1 MTTSNPGNPGTSDE
15 SPPAAVTVGHA
26 PGTARMDFVLRFHR
40 YDRLLHGFLMAS
52 FLTLALTGMPLLF
65 PEAPWATTLANLL
78 GGYRVTG
85 VLHRIAAITLMLV
98 FLTHLVRLGH
108 RLFVR
113 KDYGMLWGPYSLVPQ
128 PIDLV
133 QILQHFRWFVG
144 LGPRPRFDRYS
155 YWEKFDYWSVF
166 WGMAIIGTSGLMLWF
181 PAIFARVLPGWI
193 FNIALVIHGEEALM
207 AMVFIFTVHFFNGH
221 LRPDKF
227 PMDLVIF
234 TGRVS
239 VKELKH
245 ERPAEYERL
254 VAEHGLEKVLTSPPS
269 RGLTNV
275 GRLVGSIAVCI
286 GLSVAVMAIYALLH

>member
-1 MTTSNPGNPGTSDE
+1 MTTSNPGKAGPPDK
-15 SPPAAVTVGHA
+15 SPPVTQTVGHA
-26 PGTARMDFVLRFHR
+26 PGTARVGFVMRFHR
-40 YDRLLHGFLMAS
+40 YDRMLHGLLMAS

-85 VLHRIAAITLMLV
+85 VLHRIAAVTLMLV
-98 FLTHLVRLGH
+98 FLTHLVRLAH

-113 KDYGMLWGPYSLVPQ
+113 KDFGMLWGPRSLVPQ
-128 PIDLV
+128 PVDLI
-133 QILQHFRWFVG
+133 QLLQHFRWFVG

-155 YWEKFDYWSVF
+155 YWEKFDYWAVF

-181 PAIFARVLPGWI
+181 PAFFARFVPGWI

-239 VKELKH
+239 IEELKH
-245 ERPAEYERL
+245 ERPAEYERM
-254 VAEHGLEKVLTSPPS
+254 VTENTLEKVMTQPPS
-269 RGLTNV
+269 PGLTNLGRVV
-275 GRLVGSIAVCI
+275 GTIAVCI
-286 GLSVAVMAIYALLH
+286 GLTVATLAIYALLR

>member
-1 MTTSNPGNPGTSDE
+1 MTESNPGTADK
-15 SPPAAVTVGHA
+15 SPQATNVE
-26 PGTARMDFVLRFHR
+26 PGTASAGFVLRFHR
-40 YDRLLHGFLMAS
+40 YDRLLHGLLMAS

-65 PEAPWATTLANLL
+65 PQAPWATTLANLL

-85 VLHRIAAITLMLV
+85 VLHRMAAVILMLV
-98 FLTHLVRLGH
+98 FLTHLFRLAH

-113 KDYGMLWGPYSLVPQ
+113 KDYGMLWGPRSLVPQ
-128 PIDLV
+128 PIDLI
-133 QILQHFRWFVG
+133 QLLQHFRWFVG

-155 YWEKFDYWSVF
+155 YWEKFDYWAVF

-181 PAIFARVLPGWI
+181 PALFARLLPGWI

-239 VKELKH
+239 VEELKH

-254 VAEHGLEKVLTSPPS
+254 VTEDALAEVLTDPPS
-269 RGLTNV
+269 QGLTTL
-275 GRLVGSIAVCI
+275 GRIIGTTAVCI
-286 GLSVAVMAIYALLH
+286 GLTVATLAIYALLR

>member
-1 MTTSNPGNPGTSDE
+1 MTTSNPNKPGTSDK
-15 SPPAAVTVGHA
+15 SPPAAGTVLHA
-26 PGTARMDFVLRFHR
+26 PGTARAGFVLRFHR
-40 YDRLLHGFLMAS
+40 TDRLLHGLLMAS

-65 PEAPWATTLANLL
+65 PEAPWARTLANLL

-85 VLHRIAAITLMLV
+85 VLHRLAAVTLMSV
-98 FLTHLVRLGH
+98 FLTHLFRLGH

-113 KDYGMLWGPYSLVPQ
+113 KDYGMLWGPRSLVPQ
-128 PIDLV
+128 PIDLI
-133 QILQHFRWFVG
+133 QLLQHFRWFVG

-155 YWEKFDYWSVF
+155 YWEKFDYWAVF

-181 PAIFARVLPGWI
+181 PAFFARFLPGWI

-239 VKELKH
+239 VEELKH

-254 VAEHGLEKVLTSPPS
+254 LSEDGLAKVMTSPPS
-269 RGLTNV
+269 PGLTNF
-275 GRLVGSIAVCI
+275 GRLVGTIAVCI
-286 GLSVAVMAIYALLH
+286 GLTVATMAIYALLH

>member
-1 MTTSNPGNPGTSDE
+1 
-15 SPPAAVTVGHA
+15 
-26 PGTARMDFVLRFHR
+26 MDFVLRFHR

-181 PAIFARVLPGWI
+181 PAFFARFVPGWI

-239 VKELKH
+239 VEELKH
-245 ERPAEYERL
+245 ERPAEYERM
-254 VAEHGLEKVLTSPPS
+254 VTENTLEKVLTQPPS
-269 RGLTNV
+269 PGLTNF
-275 GRLVGSIAVCI
+275 GRLVGTVAVCI
-286 GLSVAVMAIYALLH
+286 GLTVATLAIYALLR

>member
-1 MTTSNPGNPGTSDE
+1 MMTSDPGKPGPSE
-15 SPPAAVTVGHA
+15 NSSPVAATEVHA
-26 PGTARMDFVLRFHR
+26 PGTAPEGFVLRFHR
-40 YDRLLHGFLMAS
+40 YDRMLHGLLMAS

-65 PEAPWATTLANLL
+65 PEAPWATTLAKLL
-78 GGYRVTG
+78 GGYRVTS
-85 VLHRIAAITLMLV
+85 VLHRIAAVTLMLV
-98 FLTHLVRLGH
+98 FLTHLVRLAH

-113 KDYGMLWGPYSLVPQ
+113 KDYGMLWGPRSLVPQ
-128 PIDLV
+128 PIDLI
-133 QILQHFRWFVG
+133 QLLQHFRWFVG

-155 YWEKFDYWSVF
+155 YWEKFDYWAVF

-181 PAIFARVLPGWI
+181 PAFFARFVPGWI

-239 VKELKH
+239 IEELKH
-245 ERPAEYERL
+245 ERPTEYERM
-254 VAEHGLEKVLTSPPS
+254 VTENTLEKVLTEPPS
-269 RGLTNV
+269 PGLTNFGRFV
-275 GRLVGSIAVCI
+275 GTIAVCI
-286 GLSVAVMAIYALLH
+286 GLTVATLAIYALLR

>member
-1 MTTSNPGNPGTSDE
+1 MTTNSPGQVDIPSSTQPEPSAG
-15 SPPAAVTVGHA
+15 
-26 PGTARMDFVLRFHR
+26 FVLRFHR

-65 PEAPWATTLANLL
+65 PQAPWARTLANLL

-85 VLHRIAAITLMLV
+85 VLHRIAAVTLLLV
-98 FLTHLVRLGH
+98 FTTHLVRLAH
-108 RLFVR
+108 RLLVR
-113 KDYGMLWGPYSLVPQ
+113 KDYGMLWGPRSLVPQ
-128 PIDLV
+128 PIDLI
-133 QILQHFRWFVG
+133 QLLQHFRWFVG

-155 YWEKFDYWSVF
+155 YWEKFDYWAVF
-166 WGMAIIGTSGLMLWF
+166 WGMDIIGTSGLMLWF
-181 PAIFARVLPGWI
+181 PAFFARLLPGWI

-239 VKELKH
+239 VEELKH
-245 ERPAEYERL
+245 ERPAEYDRL
-254 VAEHGLEKVLTSPPS
+254 VTENALAKVMTDPPS
-269 RGLTNV
+269 KGLTTV
-275 GRLVGSIAVCI
+275 GRIIGTTAVCI
-286 GLSVAVMAIYALLH
+286 GLTVAVLAIYALLH

>member
-1 MTTSNPGNPGTSDE
+1 MTTSKPGKTGPSDTS
-15 SPPAAVTVGHA
+15 SPAAEGA
-26 PGTARMDFVLRFHR
+26 GTIQGEEGSGFVLRFHR
-40 YDRLLHGFLMAS
+40 YDRMLHGCLMAS
-52 FLTLALTGMPLLF
+52 FLTLALTGIPLLF
-65 PEAPWATTLANLL
+65 PQAPWASTLANLL

-85 VLHRIAAITLMLV
+85 VLHRMAAITLMLV
-98 FLTHLVRLGH
+98 FFTHLFRLGH
-108 RLFVR
+108 RLLVR
-113 KDYGMLWGPYSLVPQ
+113 KDYGLLWGPRSLVPQ
-128 PIDLV
+128 PVDLI

-144 LGPRPRFDRYS
+144 LGPRPHFDRYS

-254 VAEHGLEKVLTSPPS
+254 VAEHGLEKVLTNPPS
-269 RGLTNV
+269 RGLTNA

-286 GLSVAVMAIYALLH
+286 GLSIAVMAIYALLH

>member
-1 MTTSNPGNPGTSDE
+1 MTTSSPGVPDKPQPEAKTTNLAS
-15 SPPAAVTVGHA
+15 
-26 PGTARMDFVLRFHR
+26 GTAGANFVLRFHH

-65 PEAPWATTLANLL
+65 PQAPWATTLANLL

-85 VLHRIAAITLMLV
+85 VLHRMAAVTLMLV
-98 FLTHLVRLGH
+98 FLTHLFRLAH

-113 KDYGMLWGPYSLVPQ
+113 KDYGMLWGPRSLVPQ

-133 QILQHFRWFVG
+133 QLLQHFRWFVG

-155 YWEKFDYWSVF
+155 YWEKFDYWAVF

-181 PAIFARVLPGWI
+181 PAFFARFLPGWI

-239 VKELKH
+239 VDELKH

-254 VAEHGLEKVLTSPPS
+254 VTENALEKVLTEPPS
-269 RGLTNV
+269 RKLVTL
-275 GRLVGSIAVCI
+275 GRLIGTTAVCI
-286 GLSVAVMAIYALLH
+286 GLTVAVLAIYALLR

>member
-1 MTTSNPGNPGTSDE
+1 MTTSSSGKPDTPKSA
-15 SPPAAVTVGHA
+15 PAVETRSGAAATG
-26 PGTARMDFVLRFHR
+26 FVLRFHR

-65 PEAPWATTLANLL
+65 SEAVWARTLANLL

-85 VLHRIAAITLMLV
+85 VLHRVAAVTLMTV
-98 FLTHLVRLGH
+98 FVTHLVRLSH

-113 KDYGMLWGPYSLVPQ
+113 KDYGMLWGPRSLVPQ
-128 PIDLV
+128 PIDLI
-133 QILQHFRWFVG
+133 QLIQHFRWFVG
-144 LGPRPRFDRYS
+144 LGLRPRFDRYS
-155 YWEKFDYWSVF
+155 YWEKFDYWAVF

-181 PAIFARVLPGWI
+181 PAFFARFLPGWI
-193 FNIALVIHGEEALM
+193 FNIALVVHGEEALM

-239 VKELKH
+239 VEELKH

-254 VAEHGLEKVLTSPPS
+254 VSEDRLAEVMTDPPS
-269 RGLTNV
+269 RGLKTF
-275 GRLVGSIAVCI
+275 GRLIGTIAVCI
-286 GLSVAVMAIYALLH
+286 GLTVATLAIYALLH

>member
-1 MTTSNPGNPGTSDE
+1 
-15 SPPAAVTVGHA
+15 
-26 PGTARMDFVLRFHR
+26 
-40 YDRLLHGFLMAS
+40 
-52 FLTLALTGMPLLF
+52 LTLALTGMPLLF
-65 PEAPWATTLANLL
+65 PEAGWAGTLANLL

-85 VLHRIAAITLMLV
+85 VLHRIAAVTLMLV
-98 FLTHLVRLGH
+98 FATHLVRLAH

-113 KDYGMLWGPYSLVPQ
+113 KDYGMLWGPRSLVPQ
-128 PIDLV
+128 PIDLI
-133 QILQHFRWFVG
+133 QLIQHFRWFVG

-181 PAIFARVLPGWI
+181 PAFFARFLPGWI

-254 VAEHGLEKVLTSPPS
+254 VSENGLAEVMTDPPS
-269 RGLTNV
+269 RRLTNF
-275 GRLVGSIAVCI
+275 GRLVGTIAVCI
-286 GLSVAVMAIYALLH
+286 GLTVATLAIYALLH

>member
-1 MTTSNPGNPGTSDE
+1 MTTSNPGKPGTSDK
-15 SPPAAVTVGHA
+15 SPPAAGAIGHA
-26 PGTARMDFVLRFHR
+26 PGTAHVGFVMRFHR

-65 PEAPWATTLANLL
+65 PEAPWARTLANLL

-85 VLHRIAAITLMLV
+85 VLHRIAAVTLMLV
-98 FLTHLVRLGH
+98 FTTHLVRLGH

-113 KDYGMLWGPYSLVPQ
+113 KDYGMLWGPRSLVPQ
-128 PIDLV
+128 PVDLI
-133 QILQHFRWFVG
+133 QLLQHFRWFVG

-155 YWEKFDYWSVF
+155 YWEKFDYWAVF

-181 PAIFARVLPGWI
+181 PAFFARFVPGWI

-234 TGRVS
+234 TGRVAIE
-239 VKELKH
+239 ELKH

-254 VAEHGLEKVLTSPPS
+254 VAENGLDKVRAQPPS
-269 RGLTNV
+269 PSLTNF
-275 GRLVGSIAVCI
+275 GRLVGTIAVCI
-286 GLSVAVMAIYALLH
+286 GLTMATLAIYAMLR

>member
-1 MTTSNPGNPGTSDE
+1 MTTSNPGKAGPPDK
-15 SPPAAVTVGHA
+15 SPPVTQTVGHA
-26 PGTARMDFVLRFHR
+26 PGTARVGFVMRFHR
-40 YDRLLHGFLMAS
+40 YDRMLHGLLMAS

-85 VLHRIAAITLMLV
+85 VLHRIAAVTLMLV
-98 FLTHLVRLGH
+98 FLTHLVRLAH

-113 KDYGMLWGPYSLVPQ
+113 KDFGMLWGPRSLVPQ
-128 PIDLV
+128 PVDLI
-133 QILQHFRWFVG
+133 QLLQHFRWFVG

-155 YWEKFDYWSVF
+155 YWEKFDYWAVF

-181 PAIFARVLPGWI
+181 PAFFARFVPGWI

-207 AMVFIFTVHFFNGH
+207 AMVLIFTVHFFNGH

-239 VKELKH
+239 IEELKH
-245 ERPAEYERL
+245 ERPAEYERM
-254 VAEHGLEKVLTSPPS
+254 VTENTLEKVMTQPPS
-269 RGLTNV
+269 PGLTNLGRVV
-275 GRLVGSIAVCI
+275 GTIAVCI
-286 GLSVAVMAIYALLH
+286 GLTVATLAIYALLR